1 MKKLK
6 KIKSSQQPK
15 ETSAIN
21 TIQQQLIAR
30 HVDAM
35 REISRLKEEVRRL
48 KLTKTY
54 QLTLSESLT
63 AVSE

>member
-48 KLTKTY
+48 KLTKTN
-54 QLTLSESLT
+54 TPGDT
-63 AVSE
+63 F

>member
-48 KLTKTY
+48 KLTKTNIPAG
-54 QLTLSESLT
+54 TS
-63 AVSE
+63 

>member
-6 KIKSSQQPK
+6 KINSSQQPK

-21 TIQQQLIAR
+21 TIQQKLIAR

-48 KLTKTY
+48 KLTKTDIPAD
-54 QLTLSESLT
+54 TF
-63 AVSE
+63 

>member
-21 TIQQQLIAR
+21 TIQQQLITR
-30 HVDAM
+30 HGDAM

-48 KLTKTY
+48 KLTKTNIPAD
-54 QLTLSESLT
+54 TF
-63 AVSE
+63 

>member
-48 KLTKTY
+48 KLTKTN
-54 QLTLSESLT
+54 TPADT
-63 AVSE
+63 F

>member
-48 KLTKTY
+48 KLTKTNIPAD
-54 QLTLSESLT
+54 TS
-63 AVSE
+63 

>member
-48 KLTKTY
+48 KLTKTNIPAD
-54 QLTLSESLT
+54 TF
-63 AVSE
+63 

>member
-15 ETSAIN
+15 ETSPIN

-48 KLTKTY
+48 KLTKTNIPAD
-54 QLTLSESLT
+54 TF
-63 AVSE
+63 